1 MEWWKIIVLG
11 YVFLYVGLLIYQI
24 LDSRNKNRD
33 KIKYAMEQAEKQDEK
48 EKRMEKV
55 NTLIDKPPIA
65 ETATKSVGEY
75 SVGILSSF
83 QKGIV
88 DLIYSLE
95 SVIRQQIEWMHDILL
110 SNIYIFLRKIGFL

>member
-1 MEWWKIIVLG
+1 MEWWKIIVFG
-11 YVFLYVGLLIYQI
+11 YVFLYVGLLIYQF
-24 LDSRNKNRD
+24 LDNRNKNRE
-33 KIKYAMEQAEKQDEK
+33 KIKYEMERVEKEDET

-55 NTLIDKPPIA
+55 KTLVDKPPIA

-75 SVGILSSF
+75 SVGVLSRV

-95 SVIRQQIEWMHDILL
+95 SSIRQQIEWIHDFLL
-110 SNIYIFLRKIGFL
+110 SNIYIFLRKSGII

>member
-1 MEWWKIIVLG
+1 MEWWKIIVFG
-11 YVFLYVGLLIYQI
+11 YVFLYVGLLIYQF
-24 LDSRNKNRD
+24 LDNRNKNRE
-33 KIKYAMEQAEKQDEK
+33 KIKYEMERVEKEDET

-55 NTLIDKPPIA
+55 KTLVDKPPIA

-83 QKGIV
+83 QKAIV

-95 SVIRQQIEWMHDILL
+95 SSIRQQIEWIHDFLL
-110 SNIYIFLRKIGFL
+110 SNIYIFLRKSGII

>member
-24 LDSRNKNRD
+24 LDNRNKNRD

-75 SVGILSSF
+75 SVGILSGI
-83 QKGIV
+83 QKAII

-95 SVIRQQIEWMHDILL
+95 SGIRQQIEWMHDILL